1 MAAPR
6 EAEPVKLLVGML
18 SAFPDALKVAEQRL
32 AERWGDIS
40 VATEAAPHEFTNY
53 YAREMGGPLLRRFV
67 AFRQRIGPGDLA
79 GVKLATN
86 GIERALAATGCWDVE
101 RPVNLDPGIVTP
113 AKLVLASCKDYAHR
127 IYLADGVCGEVTLSY
142 VGRAWQSYPWTYP
155 DYRTAEYH
163 AFFDQVRA
171 ELMTQRKGAG
181 AP

>member
-18 SAFPDALKVAEQRL
+18 SAFPDALEAAEQRL
-32 AERWGDIS
+32 VERWGDIS
-40 VATEAAPHEFTNY
+40 AATEAKPHKFTGY
-53 YAREMGGPLLRRFV
+53 YAREMGEHLLRRFV
-67 AFRQRIGPGDLA
+67 AFRQRISPSDLA
-79 GVKLATN
+79 GAKLATN
-86 GIERALAATGCWDVE
+86 DIEQELAAAGRWNVE

-113 AKLVLASCKDYAHR
+113 AKLVLASCKNYAHR

-142 VGRAWQSYPWTYP
+142 VGNAWQSYPWTYP